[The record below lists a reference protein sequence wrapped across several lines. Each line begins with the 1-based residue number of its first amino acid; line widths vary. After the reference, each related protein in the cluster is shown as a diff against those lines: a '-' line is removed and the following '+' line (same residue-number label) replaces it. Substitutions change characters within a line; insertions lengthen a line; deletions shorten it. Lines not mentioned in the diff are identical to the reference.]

1 MTESY
6 ELVEEAYSPLPGF
19 VELPTCPVCLVICAF
34 LMVHLGFTLILGV
47 KKLVIMISSK
57 DTLVASEVH
66 SFPDLFEKAYGI
78 NHLVLP
84 TRDYLFAP
92 LLSDICQAVDFI
104 HG

>member
-6 ELVEEAYSPLPGF
+6 ELAEEACSPLPEF

-47 KKLVIMISSK
+47 KKR
-57 DTLVASEVH
+57 VASEVH

-78 NHLVLP
+78 NHLVLQ

-92 LLSDICQAVDFI
+92 SLSDICQAVDLI